1 MSQKDTTQMQNDPA
15 AWKKV
20 VAEQLNQAFR
30 AIDELAKL
38 QAKGVEDAQRAIDE
52 SARIMH
58 ESLGYFAQVS
68 NEWRNV
74 AVATTRRVAE
84 TVAPRA

>member
-1 MSQKDTTQMQNDPA
+1 MNKTDTTQMHNDPA

-38 QAKGVEDAQRAIDE
+38 QAKSVEDAQRAIDE

-68 NEWRNV
+68 NEWRNT
-74 AVATTRRVAE
+74 AVSTTRRVAE
-84 TVAPRA
+84 MVAPRA